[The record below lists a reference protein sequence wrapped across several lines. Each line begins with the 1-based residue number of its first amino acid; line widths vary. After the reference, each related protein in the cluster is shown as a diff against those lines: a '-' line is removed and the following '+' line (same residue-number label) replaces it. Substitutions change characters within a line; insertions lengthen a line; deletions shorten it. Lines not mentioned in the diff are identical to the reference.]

1 MKSRNEVSITLF
13 GIRFF
18 APSVLSLIVVM
29 FIAIGFITAFVGWV
43 FMILV
48 GILYAE
54 FSILAPIGFLT
65 SCAMVFL
72 TYVFISTMRP
82 TANNKD

>member
-1 MKSRNEVSITLF
+1 MKSKNEVSITLF

-65 SCAMVFL
+65 SCVMVSL
-72 TYVFISTMRP
+72 IYVLISVMLPVT
-82 TANNKD
+82 NKKD